1 MCYVYVL
8 WQQHWFKFWSYF
20 LILRI
25 IIYVFNYK
33 YIFLMKLWIK
43 KNWYGIIKKTFVM
56 TPVNCVLYFTF
67 RLIFQKETFF
77 STILVDWIIT
87 DFSWSSF
94 SLFLPSEYF
103 EWDFLVILYKGI
115 RQTLKRISFL
125 KLSLKRSRFHRIEIF
140 IVSFNAW
147 LGSMHREYISRG
159 YIRQWV
165 IC

>member
-1 MCYVYVL
+1 MCNVYVL

-20 LILRI
+20 LILGI

-43 KNWYGIIKKTFVM
+43 KNLYGIIKKTFVM

-77 STILVDWIIT
+77 STILVGLIIT

-103 EWDFLVILYKGI
+103 EWDFFGDFILGKPSD
-115 RQTLKRISFL
+115 TEEDLFSKAFP
-125 KLSLKRSRFHRIEIF
+125 KKK
-140 IVSFNAW
+140 W
-147 LGSMHREYISRG
+147 MP
-159 YIRQWV
+159 
-165 IC
+165 